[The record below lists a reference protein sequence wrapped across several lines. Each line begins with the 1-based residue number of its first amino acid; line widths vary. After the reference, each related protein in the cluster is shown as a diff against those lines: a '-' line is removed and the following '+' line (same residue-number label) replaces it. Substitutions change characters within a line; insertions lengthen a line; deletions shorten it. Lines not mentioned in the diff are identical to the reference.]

1 MKKLTDITIILDR
14 SGSMDVIKGATIE
27 GFNSFL
33 KKQKSGEFDTNLT
46 FVQFDDEYQM
56 LYEEKDIKS
65 VKYLNSKSFQPRGT
79 TSLLDAIGATINLTK
94 QRLDNKSKL
103 KHPKGVI
110 VAIITDGYE
119 NSSTK
124 FPYNKVFKMI
134 RKRELKDGW
143 NFVFLGANQDAIK
156 EGKKFGINPDR
167 ALSFDCSENG
177 VKNVFHSMSNVFFD
191 CPSSNSQIKFSDE
204 DRKGQK
210 SQ

>member
-14 SGSMDVIKGATIE
+14 SGSMDVIKDATIE

-94 QRLDNKSKL
+94 HRLNNKSKL

>member
-14 SGSMDVIKGATIE
+14 SGSMDVIKDATIE

-79 TSLLDAIGATINLTK
+79 TSLLDAIGTSINLTK
-94 QRLDNKSKL
+94 QRLNNKSKL
-103 KHPKGVI
+103 KRTKDVVI
-110 VAIITDGYE
+110 AIITDGYE

-156 EGKKFGINPDR
+156 EGEKFGINPDR

-191 CPSSNSQIKFSDE
+191 LPKSNSPIKFSEE
-204 DRKGQK
+204 DRKRQK
-210 SQ
+210 MK